1 MISKNELMS
10 MLKVMQITLVQV
22 SHENVINYNPQI
34 QLNPLT
40 TVSFRNKVV
49 DFHKINSR
57 KNQNVNNIFPTIFQ
71 DNFGVCFA
79 YFQQDKASYYLGPMS
94 LTNFSNQSLQV
105 YADYYGLNV
114 DPIPPKAFLMEE
126 IFEMIGLV
134 CSFLTGSF
142 WTVDELLRA
151 NQHLAYNNQVAIK
164 KRISY
169 DIRVEEVSQA
179 HHTLNEERYLLDC
192 VKRGAVEEALAA
204 QNAMDTSVGRLSNRE
219 VNHWKNLAIVAITL
233 TTRAAIDGGL
243 HPALA
248 YKISDNYI
256 QQCDRQQTIAQLI
269 TIRNHAV
276 QELTENVRQNQKIQ
290 TQSSY
295 IKACMAYIDRHYRE
309 KIYLEDVANYIGLS
323 DTYFSKVFKKEVGM
337 TFQSYVIQVRLK
349 YAANLLCYSNEPI
362 PVISEYVNFP
372 TQSYFGRYFKKYYH
386 ITPKEYRN
394 LYHIYD

>member
-1 MISKNELMS
+1 M
-10 MLKVMQITLVQV
+10 
-22 SHENVINYNPQI
+22 
-34 QLNPLT
+34 
-40 TVSFRNKVV
+40 
-49 DFHKINSR
+49 
-57 KNQNVNNIFPTIFQ
+57 
-71 DNFGVCFA
+71 
-79 YFQQDKASYYLGPMS
+79 
-94 LTNFSNQSLQV
+94 
-105 YADYYGLNV
+105 
-114 DPIPPKAFLMEE
+114 
-126 IFEMIGLV
+126 
-134 CSFLTGSF
+134 
-142 WTVDELLRA
+142 
-151 NQHLAYNNQVAIK
+151 
-164 KRISY
+164 
-169 DIRVEEVSQA
+169 
-179 HHTLNEERYLLDC
+179 NEERYLLDC

-323 DTYFSKVFKKEVGM
+323 ETYFSKVFKKKSV
-337 TFQSYVIQVRLK
+337 
-349 YAANLLCYSNEPI
+349 
-362 PVISEYVNFP
+362 
-372 TQSYFGRYFKKYYH
+372 
-386 ITPKEYRN
+386 
-394 LYHIYD
+394 